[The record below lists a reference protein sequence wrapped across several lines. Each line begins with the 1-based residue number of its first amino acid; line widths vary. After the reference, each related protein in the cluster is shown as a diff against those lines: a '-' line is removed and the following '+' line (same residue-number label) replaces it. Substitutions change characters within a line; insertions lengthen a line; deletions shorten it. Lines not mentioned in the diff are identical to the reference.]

1 MRRAFAVG
9 QAPGAGRDEDVY
21 PGDSGEGEKELVR
34 LLPADLARPPL
45 HATVKRPSIA
55 PGRPA
60 VAKPLCKGRAR
71 AQRII
76 QSVAEARE
84 GENTHTYDLRGQSI
98 RDAAEEP
105 LKTRLGPRGRP
116 DGVTVPGTLDIRVTT
131 GEKNKNKPRQL
142 ENHVRT
148 FAGCA
153 SCFAGQLGGKR
164 ASTPSCPV
172 NPTTRGNRLDVFRFR
187 SPTNCAMEHSRA
199 FRNGDRRDRSVLSG
213 EWPPRGFNSLR
224 LREEIR
230 ASLQAENNIV
240 VIGRKINARKRLCVC
255 VGPAGKYWR
264 AANGETSAN
273 KGRVAA
279 GDVTG
284 KLNPPALIMAGVRG
298 KAMHVRTYTRS
309 PRFYTGLGTM
319 RPQFTLQAE
328 TRTGNTIHHLL
339 IPTSLA
345 SRVILLLCHAGYAR
359 CQATAPAGLLAEP
372 RATGSRPS
380 PGFKSV

>member
-1 MRRAFAVG
+1 MIRCHGNKFIKLDVTGGNKIMRRAFAVG
-9 QAPGAGRDEDVY
+9 QAPGAGREDVD
-21 PGDSGEGEKELVR
+21 PRGTAERGKKELVR
-34 LLPADLARPPL
+34 LLPADLARPPVQ
-45 HATVKRPSIA
+45 ATVKRPSIA

-60 VAKPLCKGRAR
+60 VAKPLCKGGAR

-84 GENTHTYDLRGQSI
+84 GGNTHTYDLRGQAI

-131 GEKNKNKPRQL
+131 GEKKQKQTAAAV

-230 ASLQAENNIV
+230 ASLQAENNIL

-284 KLNPPALIMAGVRG
+284 K
-298 KAMHVRTYTRS
+298 
-309 PRFYTGLGTM
+309 PR
-319 RPQFTLQAE
+319 
-328 TRTGNTIHHLL
+328 
-339 IPTSLA
+339 TSL
-345 SRVILLLCHAGYAR
+345 L
-359 CQATAPAGLLAEP
+359 
-372 RATGSRPS
+372 
-380 PGFKSV
+380 K